1 MVEEKTIRLKQ
12 RSRILSRTTIGSRIK
27 AARIAAHL
35 SQTELAKKVGTIYQR
50 IHEWESDWKSP
61 SAKYIEKISEAVA
74 VDYEWLKTGDISKE
88 PKFVYDSY
96 SLETEDISE
105 ALFRSRGSDLQK
117 SGDYL
122 TMLTS
127 KNLNNTVN
135 ILKRLI
141 LIECQTKYPDIRDSE
156 KFNLLTNDTQKD
168 FEESWQQLKELL
180 ENSKLQ

>member
-1 MVEEKTIRLKQ
+1 M
-12 RSRILSRTTIGSRIK
+12 
-27 AARIAAHL
+27 
-35 SQTELAKKVGTIYQR
+35 Y
-50 IHEWESDWKSP
+50 
-61 SAKYIEKISEAVA
+61 
-74 VDYEWLKTGDISKE
+74 
-88 PKFVYDSY
+88 
-96 SLETEDISE
+96 
-105 ALFRSRGSDLQK
+105 LQE